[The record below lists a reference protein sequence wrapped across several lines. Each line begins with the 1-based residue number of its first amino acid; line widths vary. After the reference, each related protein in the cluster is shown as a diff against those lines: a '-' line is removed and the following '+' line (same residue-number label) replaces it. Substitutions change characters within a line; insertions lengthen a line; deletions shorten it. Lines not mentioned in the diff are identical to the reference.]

1 VSAWL
6 FIGTLCRILN
16 LVLMISRFYSRCCHG
31 LHSYHHCL
39 IYRLG
44 TTQPEGDEQLK
55 LQLSSPIE
63 EAVLTAENKY
73 TASFR
78 GVETGQATLS
88 ITTCTAA
95 AGANNEESTT
105 TIDVAEFTHQQL
117 NALDPADKYETEKD
131 IFGKRLKL
139 TYVPSPKDQREELYE
154 LLNKATQHKATARE
168 DLRQAAANMPS
179 SSSTVATTSSSS
191 GRTPAVQAGFLN
203 KKSAAAPS
211 KWKIWF
217 QRGVAIVPVAKNYVL
232 FVGFLFFSHF
242 QGQNLAIPAPV

>member
-1 VSAWL
+1 
-6 FIGTLCRILN
+6 
-16 LVLMISRFYSRCCHG
+16 MISRFFSRRIFC
-31 LHSYHHCL
+31 
-39 IYRLG
+39 LG
-44 TTQPEGDEQLK
+44 TTQPEGDEHLK

-63 EAVLTAENKY
+63 EAVLNAENKY

-95 AGANNEESTT
+95 GANEESTT

-117 NALDPADKYETEKD
+117 NALDPAEKYETEKD
-131 IFGKRLKL
+131 ILGKRLKL

-179 SSSTVATTSSSS
+179 SSGTVATTGSS
-191 GRTPAVQAGFLN
+191 GRTPAVKAGFLN
-203 KKSAAAPS
+203 KKSAAPS

-232 FVGFLFFSHF
+232 FAGFLFFSHF
-242 QGQNLAIPAPV
+242 QGQNLTIPAPV